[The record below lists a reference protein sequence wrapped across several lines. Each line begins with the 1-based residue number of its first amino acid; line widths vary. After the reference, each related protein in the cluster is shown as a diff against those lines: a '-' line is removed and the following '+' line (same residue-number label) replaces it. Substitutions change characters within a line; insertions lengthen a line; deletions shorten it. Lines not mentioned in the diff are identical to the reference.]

1 MHCCKGSLRFFILIS
16 LAILMAGC
24 TVHRFPV
31 VRPMKEI
38 PREINSQAKA
48 QEYFI
53 RARDYERRGLDQ
65 SAEKY
70 FEMAYELDPSSK
82 VLQEQ
87 IVRKYLEAGKFTQAL
102 VLIKKDRKNSELDR
116 ESKRTVS
123 AIYLKMGEFNKAADV
138 LESIPE
144 KSEEEVY
151 SLGLIYESLGKIPKA
166 LSYYL
171 DFFNRKPESI
181 QMGNK
186 IGKLLINEKKFEE
199 AESLFIAM
207 KTREGENP
215 EILTMLGSVR
225 VLQGDT
231 ATALQ
236 YFTSALTLDSLNEDA
251 LRSIAQLY
259 LSRNDYVDAIT
270 CYEKL
275 YNNSSF
281 AELYGRTL
289 ALLYYYNKQ
298 FDKAEVLLTGLL
310 QESIDDYELHY
321 YLGLVFAA
329 SERNDLARLEIEKA
343 LTITNTFEAAWK
355 DLCYISIKE
364 KDYEQANQVAQRYTD
379 VLPQSASSWRLKGY
393 VATLNKDYGQAV
405 KDLSHSL
412 KIDSTDIY
420 TWFELGSAFERNKQF
435 DRGVGVFKKVLELRP
450 DDAAAS
456 NYLGYMWAEK
466 GVKLDSAT
474 VLLESALKQEPENG
488 AFLDSYAWILFQ
500 KGQVDS
506 AYKYLQKAIVK
517 INDDPV
523 IFNHLGD
530 ILAKKNDFTGAIKA
544 FRECLELNSEDSE
557 QIRKKITEIQIYL
570 KRNEN

>member
-1 MHCCKGSLRFFILIS
+1 
-16 LAILMAGC
+16 MAGC

-70 FEMAYELDPSSK
+70 YEMAYELDPSSK

-87 IVRKYLEAGKFTQAL
+87 IVRKYLEAGKFSQAL

-181 QMGNK
+181 PMGNK
-186 IGKLLINEKKFEE
+186 IGKLLINEKKYEE
-199 AESLFIAM
+199 AESLFIAI

-215 EILTMLGSVR
+215 EILTMLGTVR

-236 YFTSALTLDSLNEDA
+236 YFASALTLDSLNEDA
-251 LRSIAQLY
+251 LRSKAQLY
-259 LSRNDYVDAIT
+259 LSRNDYIEAIA

-329 SERNDLARLEIEKA
+329 SERNDLARLEIEKS
-343 LTITNTFEAAWK
+343 LTITNTYEAAWK

-393 VATLNKDYGQAV
+393 VATLKKDYGQAV
-405 KDLSHSL
+405 EDLSHSL
-412 KIDSTDIY
+412 QIDSSDVY

-435 DRGVGVFKKVLELRP
+435 DRGAGAFKKVLKLRP
-450 DDAAAS
+450 GDAAAS

-488 AFLDSYAWILFQ
+488 AFLDSYAWIWFQ

-517 INDDPV
+517 IKDDPV
-523 IFNHLGD
+523 IFHHLGD
-530 ILAKKNDFTGAIKA
+530 ILAKMNDFTGAIKA
-544 FRECLELNSEDSE
+544 YRECLELDSEDSE
-557 QIRKKITEIQIYL
+557 QIRKKITEIQIYF